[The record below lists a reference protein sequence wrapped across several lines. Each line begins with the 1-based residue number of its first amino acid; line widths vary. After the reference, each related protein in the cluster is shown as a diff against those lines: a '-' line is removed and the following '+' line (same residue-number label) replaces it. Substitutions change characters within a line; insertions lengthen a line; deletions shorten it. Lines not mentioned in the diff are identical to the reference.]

1 MFFRKHEVNRLKR
14 SYLAELALVLV
25 SLVWGSTFIITKV
38 GVDVVPP
45 MYFLAMRFSLAF
57 LVLAIFFGKNIFRQ
71 SRDTWKPGVLI
82 GLILFAGYGL
92 QTVGLQFTT
101 ASKAG
106 FITGLAVVLTPLM
119 ARIFLK
125 QLLSFNTVVGAILAF
140 LGLALLGMSGD
151 VDTALNFGD
160 FLVLLCAISFAGH
173 IVAVSRYASDV
184 EPGVLTTIQIGIVAV
199 FCLLAAL
206 LWETPPQLISGALLM
221 GIGYMGIVAT
231 ALVLFLQNWAQQYTS
246 ASRAALI
253 FTLEP
258 VFTAIFAYIILAER
272 LSSQVFWGGGLILAG
287 IIIAELK
294 FKKEGQLAPNLK
306 EN

>member
-1 MFFRKHEVNRLKR
+1 
-14 SYLAELALVLV
+14 
-25 SLVWGSTFIITKV
+25 
-38 GVDVVPP
+38 

-57 LVLAIFFGKNIFRQ
+57 LVLAIFFGKKIFRQ
-71 SRDTWKPGVLI
+71 SLETWKPGVLI

-125 QLLSFNTVVGAILAF
+125 QLLTFNTVVGAILAF
-140 LGLALLGMSGD
+140 LGLALLGLSGD

-184 EPGVLTTIQIGIVAV
+184 EPGLLTTIQIGIVAV
-199 FCLLAAL
+199 FCLLAAV
-206 LWETPPQLISGALLM
+206 LWETPPKLISGALWM
-221 GIGYMGIVAT
+221 GIFYMGIVAT

-272 LSSQVFWGGGLILAG
+272 LSSQIFWGGGLILAG

-294 FKKEGQLAPNLK
+294 FKNKGQLTPNLE